1 MKAIRK
7 SYFRITYSNTWVYL
21 ERRITLQK
29 ILCNKKAYFI
39 FVAPAFVI
47 YLMIAFIPILM
58 SGYYS
63 TMEWNGIGKKVF
75 VAFNNYTDL
84 FQNKAFLISAV
95 NSLILAAASI
105 IGQLIPALFLAIVL
119 ARKIKGEKIYRT
131 IYFIPVLLSTVVIGQ
146 LFLKIYNPDYGALNA
161 LLQKFGFTGADW
173 LGNKKLVL
181 AAAFFPIVWQY
192 IGYHM
197 LILYTGIKSVPED
210 IYEAAQIDG
219 ANELQMASRI
229 TIPLL
234 KNTMKVSL
242 TFAVIGSLKLFDLI
256 WVLTKGGPLHASE
269 VPSTLMY
276 NTIFARMEY
285 GSGSAIAVFIVIE
298 CLLFYFI
305 IEKFFKVE
313 DITY

>member
-1 MKAIRK
+1 MQKMLGNRK
-7 SYFRITYSNTWVYL
+7 VYL
-21 ERRITLQK
+21 V
-29 ILCNKKAYFI
+29 
-39 FVAPAFVI
+39 FVLPALIV
-47 YLMIAFIPILM
+47 YLLMAFIPILM

-63 TMEWNGIGKKVF
+63 LLEWDGIGKGVF
-75 VAFNNYTDL
+75 VGVKNFIELTKNE
-84 FQNKAFLISAV
+84 AFLIAAR
-95 NSLILAAASI
+95 NSLILAVASV
-105 IGQLIPALFLAIVL
+105 IGQLIPALFFALVL
-119 ARKIKGEKIYRT
+119 ARSVRGEKVYRT

-161 LLQKFGFTGADW
+161 ILNSIGFKGADW
-173 LGNKKLVL
+173 LGDKRFVL
-181 AAAFFPIVWQY
+181 AASFFPIIWQY

-197 LILYTGIKSVPED
+197 LILYTGIKSVPSD

-219 ANELQMASRI
+219 ATETQMAFHI
-229 TIPLL
+229 TIPLI
-234 KNTMKVSL
+234 KSTMKVSL

-276 NTIFARMEY
+276 TSIFNRMEY
-285 GSGSAIAVFIVIE
+285 GSGSAMAIFIVIE

-313 DITY
+313 NITY

>member
-1 MKAIRK
+1 M
-7 SYFRITYSNTWVYL
+7 
-21 ERRITLQK
+21 QK
-29 ILCNKKAYFI
+29 MLGNKKAYLV
-39 FVAPAFVI
+39 FVMPALVI
-47 YLMIAFIPILM
+47 YLVMAFVPIAM

-63 TMEWNGIGKKVF
+63 TMQWDGIGAKVF
-75 VAFNNYTDL
+75 IGIDNYL
-84 FQNKAFLISAV
+84 SLLKNEAFLTAAR
-95 NSLILAAASI
+95 NSLILAVASI
-105 IGQLIPALFLAIVL
+105 VGQLIPALFFALVL
-119 ARKIKGEKIYRT
+119 ARNVKGEKIYRT

-161 LLQKFGFTGADW
+161 ILKSFGFKGADW
-173 LGNKKLVL
+173 LGDKRFVL
-181 AAAFFPIVWQY
+181 AASFFPIVWQY

-197 LILYTGIKSVPED
+197 LILYTGIKSVPAE

-219 ANELQMASRI
+219 ANERQMAFRV
-229 TIPLL
+229 TIPLI
-234 KNTMKVSL
+234 KSTMKVSL

-276 NTIFARMEY
+276 TSIFSRMEY
-285 GSGSAIAVFIVIE
+285 GTGSAMAVFIVLE

-313 DITY
+313 NITY

>member
-1 MKAIRK
+1 MQ
-7 SYFRITYSNTWVYL
+7 RIL
-21 ERRITLQK
+21 G
-29 ILCNKKAYFI
+29 NKKAYLV
-39 FVAPAFVI
+39 FVLPAFII
-47 YLMIAFIPILM
+47 YVVMAFVPIMI

-63 TMEWNGIGKKVF
+63 VMEWDGIGDKVYTGIS
-75 VAFNNYTDL
+75 NYLELVKDE
-84 FQNKAFLISAV
+84 AFLLSAR
-95 NSLILAAASI
+95 NSLILAVASI
-105 IGQLIPALFLAIVL
+105 VGQLIPALFFALVL
-119 ARKIKGEKIYRT
+119 ARNIKGEKVYRT

-161 LLQKFGFTGADW
+161 IIKSFGGKGADW
-173 LGNKKLVL
+173 LGDKRFVL
-181 AAAFFPIVWQY
+181 AASFFPIIWQY

-197 LILYTGIKSVPED
+197 LILYTGIKSVPSE

-219 ANELQMASRI
+219 ATETQMAVHV
-229 TIPLL
+229 TIPLI

-276 NTIFARMEY
+276 TSIFTRMEY
-285 GSGSAIAVFIVIE
+285 GMGSAMAVFIVVE

-313 DITY
+313 AITY

>member
-1 MKAIRK
+1 M
-7 SYFRITYSNTWVYL
+7 
-21 ERRITLQK
+21 QK
-29 ILCNKKAYFI
+29 MLGNKKAYLV
-39 FVAPAFVI
+39 FVVPAFII
-47 YLMIAFIPILM
+47 YLVMAFIPILI

-63 TMEWNGIGKKVF
+63 LMKWDGIGEKVF
-75 VAFNNYTDL
+75 IGIHNFIALAKDE
-84 FQNKAFLISAV
+84 AFLVSAR
-95 NSLILAAASI
+95 NSLILAVASVV
-105 IGQLIPALFLAIVL
+105 GQLIPAMFFALAL
-119 ARKIKGEKIYRT
+119 ARNVKGERVYRT

-161 LLQKFGFTGADW
+161 VLNALGLEGADW
-173 LGNKKLVL
+173 LGDKKYVL
-181 AAAFFPIVWQY
+181 AASFFPIIWQY

-197 LILYTGIKSVPED
+197 LILYTGIKSVPSE

-219 ANELQMASRI
+219 AGERQMAFHV
-229 TIPLL
+229 TIPLI
-234 KNTMKVSL
+234 KSTMKVSL

-276 NTIFARMEY
+276 TSIFTRMEY
-285 GSGSAIAVFIVIE
+285 GMGSAMAIFIVLE

-313 DITY
+313 NITY